1 MIDNDQKLVDRLN
14 KRMLGTDTS
23 VKNENNG
30 FGMTYTKLCEN
41 DFYKFLS
48 DLNGT
53 ITKTLNSDEKCCH
66 GIGTPVDYP
75 NEFRVLYAN
84 LSEIKLRMEDVLKS
98 DNVVDYSF
106 EVEKYKERLRN
117 ICN

>member
-1 MIDNDQKLVDRLN
+1 MNNKDQKLVDRLN
-14 KRMLGTDTS
+14 KRMSGADTS
-23 VKNENNG
+23 ARDDNNG

-48 DLNGT
+48 GLNGT
-53 ITKTLNSDEKCCH
+53 ITKVLESDEKCCH
-66 GIGTPVDYP
+66 GIGTPVEYP
-75 NEFRVLYAN
+75 TEFRLLYAN

-98 DNVVDYSF
+98 DNDVDYSF
-106 EVEKYKERLRN
+106 ELEKYKERLRC